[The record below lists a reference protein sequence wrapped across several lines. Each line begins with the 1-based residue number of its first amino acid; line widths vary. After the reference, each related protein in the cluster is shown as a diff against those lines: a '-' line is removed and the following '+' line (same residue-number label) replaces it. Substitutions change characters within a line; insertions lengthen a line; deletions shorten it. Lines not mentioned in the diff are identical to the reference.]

1 MHFCDLYVVLS
12 YVQWFFGFNK
22 QFTVP
27 VKRPWIYILPFTF
40 LLRILPALEATFMVK
55 CANDQGLRFGEK
67 IAQAIANK
75 IINTLDIQFLR
86 KSLLYAINNSQ
97 LSSTLF
103 GFFKQSVCFIKQAGT
118 LECNAHTIH

>member
-1 MHFCDLYVVLS
+1 QHRNKNSRLRSLAGSYASTAMHFCDLHVVLS
-12 YVQWFFGFNK
+12 YVQWLFGFNK

-27 VKRPWIYILPFTF
+27 VKRPWIYILSFTF
-40 LLRILPALEATFMVK
+40 LFRILPALKAIFMVK

-86 KSLLYAINNSQ
+86 
-97 LSSTLF
+97 
-103 GFFKQSVCFIKQAGT
+103 
-118 LECNAHTIH
+118 